1 MPAWPR
7 PRPTASVCG
16 AGDPR
21 SDARTVGAVIYFDT
35 SAEPLAREI
44 AQRLPD
50 GFALASGVA
59 PDRGWYLFVD
69 KNGLMLRESG
79 NRSFLLSGS
88 PSGSPPVG
96 RPRPRKSALARACD
110 AGTGLRVLDATAGWG
125 TDGLALARLGCHVR
139 MLESNPQVFAMLD
152 DRLRRRSGVRA
163 ATEWADARSRMRS
176 PDKDRYDVIYL
187 DPMFPPRNK
196 TALPARP
203 LQVLRE
209 IVGGRDARRVRVAG
223 ARAALRAK
231 PRGDEAARPMGPQSA
246 SRTGA
251 WVAGR
256 YASMCI
262 GRLREIRTACRYFAI
277 PHVSAGS
284 ASGDR
289 RPMRHVPPWSTP
301 VCFGGSRSA
310 RVDSGCGSGSPG
322 ADRWEMARRRR
333 ARYGRGARSDP
344 VPGSRIS
351 APACRDDAAIR
362 RCPSRRRFRRPRPG
376 TSLRCDLTHA

>member
-1 MPAWPR
+1 MSR
-7 PRPTASVCG
+7 DHR
-16 AGDPR
+16 
-21 SDARTVGAVIYFDT
+21 AVIYFDT

-152 DRLRRRSGVRA
+152 DRLRRSGVRA

-176 PDKDRYDVIYL
+176 PDKDRYDIVYL

-209 IVGGRDARRVRVAG
+209 IVGDKRPDASELLALARRYALSRVVMKQRAHGPPVGEPDWRVGGRTVRFDVY
-223 ARAALRAK
+223 
-231 PRGDEAARPMGPQSA
+231 RPLA
-246 SRTGA
+246 
-251 WVAGR
+251 
-256 YASMCI
+256 
-262 GRLREIRTACRYFAI
+262 
-277 PHVSAGS
+277 
-284 ASGDR
+284 
-289 RPMRHVPPWSTP
+289 
-301 VCFGGSRSA
+301 
-310 RVDSGCGSGSPG
+310 
-322 ADRWEMARRRR
+322 
-333 ARYGRGARSDP
+333 
-344 VPGSRIS
+344 
-351 APACRDDAAIR
+351 
-362 RCPSRRRFRRPRPG
+362 
-376 TSLRCDLTHA
+376 